1 MGYLTHDPID
11 VSAWHRQTVD
21 ARDGASVEFLGLVR
35 GAEDDQ
41 PIAAL
46 NYEAYAPMAE
56 QMIGKLIEEAK
67 ARWGLHQV
75 FVRHRVGT
83 VGVGEIAVL
92 IGVAAPHR
100 EQAFEA
106 CRFLIDAIKRDVPIW
121 KTAVSQDGRR
131 LHPTCADGHGTC

>member
-1 MGYLTHDPID
+1 MDYLTHDLID
-11 VSAWHRQTVD
+11 RVAWHRQTVD
-21 ARDGASVEFLGLVR
+21 ASDGASVEFLGLVR
-35 GAEDDQ
+35 GTEGDQ

-46 NYEAYAPMAE
+46 DYEAYEPMAE
-56 QMIGKLIEEAK
+56 QMIGGLIEEAK
-67 ARWGLHQV
+67 ARWGLREV

-131 LHPTCADGHGTC
+131 LQPTCADGHGTR